1 MTEKALKIL
10 ISALM
15 KEFVVNSVEELLI
28 LLAQKGI
35 HITIQVATDLYYNY
49 QWSHRKEIQYQPLK
63 NPNIKIAPASDVKRN
78 EKNKYC

>member
-49 QWSHRKEIQYQPLK
+49 QWSHRKEIQYLPLK
-63 NPNIKIAPASDVKRN
+63 DPNIKIAPASDVKRN
-78 EKNKYC
+78 EINKYC